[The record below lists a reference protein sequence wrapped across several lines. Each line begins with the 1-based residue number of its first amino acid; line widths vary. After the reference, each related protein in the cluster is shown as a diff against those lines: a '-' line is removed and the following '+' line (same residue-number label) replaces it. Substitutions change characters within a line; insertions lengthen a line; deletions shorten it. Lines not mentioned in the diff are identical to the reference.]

1 MRAGQYRNEI
11 GKTIELLYRIAD
23 RIDGDEYLRNNC
35 IDLFGLG
42 CGAMSSQ
49 LRTGIQAIVE
59 MRSQLESER
68 ANRGFA
74 EIAERDLRDRC
85 EKVFGDREVDTYPDR
100 YLNAIKELVARLDS
114 EVKE

>member
-1 MRAGQYRNEI
+1 MRIGQYRNEI
-11 GKTIELLYRIAD
+11 GRVIELLYRIAD
-23 RIDGDEYLRNNC
+23 RIDDDKYLRNNC

-68 ANRGFA
+68 RTRGYA
-74 EIAERDLRDRC
+74 ETAERDLRDRC
-85 EKVFGDREVDTYPDR
+85 EKIFGDREIDTYPDR
-100 YLNAIKELVARLDS
+100 YLDAIKELVARLDS

>member
-1 MRAGQYRNEI
+1 MRTGRHVNEI
-11 GKTIELLYRIAD
+11 GKAIQLLYSIAD
-23 RIDGDEYLRNNC
+23 RMDSDEYLRNNC

-42 CGAMSSQ
+42 YGAMSSQ

-85 EKVFGDREVDTYPDR
+85 EKIFGDRDIDTYPDR
-100 YLNAIKELVARLDS
+100 YMDAIKELVARLDS